1 MRSFSGKDFL
11 YLKYFY
17 ILATF
22 FWFFFWGMA
31 MGDEW
36 RGF

>member
-11 YLKYFY
+11 YLKDFY

-22 FWFFFWGMA
+22 FGVFFELFCGG
-31 MGDEW
+31 GDGVE
-36 RGF
+36 